1 MSDSVFLDS
10 IQPLFQDINARFTGQ
25 SDFSPQAAWD
35 ELVQSGFLRLL
46 LPESAE
52 GAGLDIAQALPVLM
66 SAGYWALP
74 LPYVETT
81 LLYAALPA
89 ALVDAPAD
97 TIEGNL
103 ALAVGTCGPGGPA
116 QPLRQGLHWL
126 RALVTA
132 KDGGIAVVPV
142 SGDVEQGWRS
152 QGEVKPLS
160 QELDIHLLGTA
171 AECLQLAGAMQRV
184 LELTVDY
191 ANTRQQFGRPI
202 GKYQALQQQIS
213 VMTGHCHSAVMAAQL
228 LAAGMVQADSG
239 LRLDTPRIASAC
251 GVIKAACQPVV
262 ATAHAVHGA
271 IGVTEEYTLH
281 HYTRRLL
288 AGRIAGGS
296 ESCWFEQVGRACLE
310 QDGRV
315 FDFTLAALS

>member
-1 MSDSVFLDS
+1 MTDSVFLDS
-10 IQPLFQDINARFTGQ
+10 IQPLFQDINTRFTGQ
-25 SDFSPQAAWD
+25 PDFNPRTAWD

-52 GAGLDIAQALPVLM
+52 GADLDVPEALPVLM
-66 SAGYWALP
+66 AAGYWALP

-81 LLYAALPA
+81 LLYAALPVA
-89 ALVDAPAD
+89 AQAD
-97 TIEGNL
+97 TIDGNL
-103 ALAVGTCGPGGPA
+103 ALAIGISGPGEPA
-116 QPLRQGLHWL
+116 QSLRQGLHCL
-126 RALVTA
+126 HALVTA
-132 KDGGIAVVPV
+132 TDGGIAVTPV
-142 SGDVEQGWRS
+142 NGDVEQGWLM
-152 QGEVKPLS
+152 QGEVTPLS
-160 QELDIHLLGTA
+160 STLDIHLLGTA

-184 LELTVDY
+184 LELTVNY

-228 LAAGMVQADSG
+228 LAVGMAKAKSE
-239 LRLDTPRIASAC
+239 LRLDTRRMAGAC
-251 GVIKAACQPVV
+251 GVIKAACQPVA

-288 AGRIAGGS
+288 DGRIAGGS
-296 ESCWFEQVGRACLE
+296 ESYWFEQVGRACLE

-315 FDFTLAALS
+315 FEFTLASLS